1 MLLLKK
7 LKFHLPNGPLSK
19 VHMTYYSNSTVSSLA
34 PSSSVQKTVQTL
46 ASLMTGKVDHFNGIT
61 VDLSLVP
68 ASVGVD
74 EFFNH
79 LGGM

>member
-19 VHMTYYSNSTVSSLA
+19 VHMTYCSNSTVSSLA